1 MKRQYEFVATCLFG
15 LERLLGEEIDA
26 LGYERV
32 ETIDGRVTFRGG
44 IEAAARAN
52 MWLRTAERVLLKI
65 GSFHAETF
73 DELFEGT
80 KALEWEEWILRD
92 DAFPVKG
99 HSVRSKLF
107 SVSDCQSIVKKAI
120 VTRLSGEYGIEHFDE
135 SASRLQIEFFILNDN
150 VTMMLDTTG
159 VGLHKRGYRTESVL
173 APISETLAAALVK
186 LSRPREEVLT
196 WDPFCGSG
204 TIAIEAA
211 LIMTNRAPGLERSF
225 AAEDYDTFPRDIWE
239 KAREEARDLIK
250 PSAFEARATDISPA
264 AVEITKANIERAGV
278 GANVNTYVCNA
289 LRIEKGGRRGTIVC
303 NPPYGERLS
312 DKRECEE
319 LYRKMGKHFA
329 TLEPWQI
336 YIITS
341 HKDFARLYG
350 RRPDKVRKL
359 YNGMIECGFYQYFK
373 RPGAK
378 K

>member
-1 MKRQYEFVATCLFG
+1 MDNKYEFVATCLFG

-32 ETIDGRVTFRGG
+32 ETIDGRVTFKGP

-52 MWLRTAERVLLKI
+52 IWLRCAERVLLKI
-65 GSFHAETF
+65 GSFKAYTF
-73 DELFEGT
+73 DDLFEGT
-80 KALEWEEWILRD
+80 RSLCWEEWILCD

-120 VTRLSGEYGIEHFDE
+120 VTRLSGEYGIERFEE
-135 SASRLQIEFFILNDN
+135 SASRLQIEFFILNDT

-186 LSRPREEVLT
+186 LSRPREGVLT

-211 LIMTNRAPGLERSF
+211 MIMRNKAPGLNRRF
-225 AAEDYDTFPRDIWE
+225 ASEDYDSFPRDIWTR
-239 KAREEARDLIK
+239 AREEARDSEK
-250 PSAFEARATDISPA
+250 DTRFEAYASDFSPA
-264 AVEITKANIERAGV
+264 AVEITEANIKRAGV
-278 GANVNTYVCNA
+278 ETNVKAFVQDA
-289 LRIEKGGRRGTIVC
+289 LKIEKGGRRGTIVC

-312 DKRECEE
+312 DRRECEE
-319 LYRKMGKHFA
+319 LYRKMGRHFA
-329 TLEPWQI
+329 SLEPWQI

-341 HKDFARLYG
+341 HRDFARLYG

-359 YNGMIECGFYQYFK
+359 YNGMLECGFYQFFK
-373 RPGAK
+373 NRSKG
-378 K
+378 

>member
-1 MKRQYEFVATCLFG
+1 MERKYEFVATCLFG

-32 ETIDGRVTFRGG
+32 ETIDGRVTFKGT
-44 IEAAARAN
+44 IEAAARSN
-52 MWLRTAERVLLKI
+52 IWLRCAERVLLKV

-80 KALEWEEWILRD
+80 KALEWEEWILCD

-107 SVSDCQSIVKKAI
+107 SISDCQSIVKKAI
-120 VTRLSGEYGIEHFDE
+120 VTRLSAEYGIEHFEE
-135 SASRLQIEFFILNDN
+135 SASRLQIEFFILNN
-150 VTMMLDTTG
+150 EVTMMLDTTG

-186 LSRPREEVLT
+186 FSRPREEVLT

-211 LIMTNRAPGLERSF
+211 LIMNNRAPGRDRSF
-225 AAEDYDTFPRDIWE
+225 AAEDYDTFPRDIWAR
-239 KAREEARDLIK
+239 AREEAHDLEK
-250 PSAFEARATDISPA
+250 QSTFEAFASDLSPK
-264 AVEITKANIERAGV
+264 AVEIAKANIERAGV
-278 GANVNTYVCNA
+278 GGNVKAFVCDA
-289 LRIEKGGRRGTIVC
+289 LKIEKGDRRGTIVC

-312 DKRECEE
+312 DKRECED
-319 LYRKMGKHFA
+319 LYRKLGKHFA

-341 HKDFARLYG
+341 HKEFARLYG

-373 RPGAK
+373 NKNKR
-378 K
+378 